1 VSSLNQLQSAE
12 ALTVEPKKD
21 YNVQLKK
28 ETLGE
33 IQQHCIQAF
42 RNADRHRTKRTVIKA
57 VGFEGKALKT
67 AWAIA
72 KAESN
77 ATTYGLQW

>member
-28 ETLGE
+28 ETLE
-33 IQQHCIQAF
+33 KF
-42 RNADRHRTKRTVIKA
+42 SNTVYKPS
-57 VGFEGKALKT
+57 EMLTDTELK
-67 AWAIA
+67 
-72 KAESN
+72 ELLSR
-77 ATTYGLQW
+77 L